1 MAKKSSKLAINGKQ
15 VTVETE
21 LQDGS
26 YTVKDSKGRLIG
38 TGSAQGGGPLLVLVA
53 IAQHRKNC

>member
-1 MAKKSSKLAINGKQ
+1 MAKKSSKLAINGKE

-26 YTVKDSKGRLIG
+26 YTVKDSKGRIIG
-38 TGSAQGGGPLLVLVA
+38 TGSASGGGNFVSA
-53 IAQHRKNC
+53 GGDTTAQK